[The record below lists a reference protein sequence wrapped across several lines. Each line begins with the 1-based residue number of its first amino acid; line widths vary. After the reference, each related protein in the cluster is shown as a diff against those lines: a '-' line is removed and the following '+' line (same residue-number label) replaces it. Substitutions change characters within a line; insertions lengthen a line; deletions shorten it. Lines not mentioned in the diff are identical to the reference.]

1 MQLQKHDTNTT
12 TREPRQLV
20 LRIASAAGQ
29 VIEVYDFTLFAY
41 LAVFLAPH
49 FFPAKNEIAS
59 LLATFAGLL
68 STYLSRPLGA
78 AVFGHF
84 ADRIGR
90 RKTLAITIFGTAAAS
105 ALIGVLPS
113 ASSIGVAAPVLVVLS
128 RLAMGFF
135 VGGEFP
141 AAGALVLEQSDSRH
155 RAFSASWVQVGA
167 IAGSVLALLAATL
180 LSATL
185 PHDVLSAWGWRLPFL
200 IAAPLGAVGWF
211 VRTRLTETPKFRT
224 IQEEGVVARAPIVEL
239 VTNRQYLGQMLRLLG
254 IFLCGSFFAF
264 YVFLTYVPTYLLG
277 HTQFGAGAIF
287 LSALIAQSF
296 MMCLIPL
303 SGRLADRFGRRPI
316 LFTAQALFAA
326 LAIPVFMLMGLRA
339 FGFVLTAQLAI
350 VIPIG
355 LHQGVQTPIMLELLP
370 TRVRVSGG
378 GLAFG
383 IASALFGGT
392 APLFAVWLVGR
403 TGTGISVAIAVIV
416 AAFVSFVATLVTAE
430 TGHRDLE
437 T

>member
-1 MQLQKHDTNTT
+1 MQRQKYETSMATP
-12 TREPRQLV
+12 EPRQLV
-20 LRIASAAGQ
+20 LRIAGAAGQ

-49 FFPAKNEIAS
+49 FFPAKSEIAS

-78 AVFGHF
+78 AIFGHF

-113 ASSIGVAAPVLVVLS
+113 AASIGVAAPVLVVLS

-141 AAGALVLEQSDSRH
+141 AAGALVLEQSAPRR

-167 IAGSVLALLAATL
+167 IAGSILALLAATL
-180 LSATL
+180 LSSVL
-185 PHDVLSAWGWRLPFL
+185 PHDTLAAWGWRLPFL
-200 IAAPLGAVGWF
+200 IAVPLGVLGWF
-211 VRTRLTETPKFRT
+211 VRTRLTETPKFRK
-224 IQEEGVVARAPIVEL
+224 IQEEGAVARAPIVEL
-239 VTNRQYLGQMLRLLG
+239 LNNKEYLGQMLRLLG

-264 YVFLTYVPTYLLG
+264 YVFLTYVPTYLLS
-277 HTQFGAGAIF
+277 HTQFGARAIF

-303 SGRLADRFGRRPI
+303 SGSLADRFGRRPI
-316 LFTAQALFAA
+316 LFTAQALFAV
-326 LAIPVFMLMGLRA
+326 LAVPVFMLMGLRT

-403 TGTGISVAIAVIV
+403 TGTGISIAIAVIV
-416 AAFVSFVATLVTAE
+416 AAVISFVATLVTGE
-430 TGHRDLE
+430 TGHRDLD